1 MFIQWRSHRA
11 KDGTSS
17 IRLYVRSSQRV
28 EGKVKSFSHGYLGSY
43 RVDRISSLAEVRKL
57 WSQIDAAFERIDDE
71 AVKREREKLEAQI
84 AEKIPRAAL
93 SAIAPPSPGKEIT
106 LSCDCSGGIP

>member
-1 MFIQWRSHRA
+1 MLQRSGHDDYYIMYIQWRSHQA

-17 IRLYVRSSQRV
+17 IRLYIRSTQRV

-43 RVDRISSLAEVRKL
+43 RVDRISSLAEVRRL

-71 AVKREREKLEAQI
+71 AVHREREKLEAQI
-84 AEKIPRAAL
+84 AEKIPRAAF
-93 SAIAPPSPGKEIT
+93 
-106 LSCDCSGGIP
+106 